1 MDLAVGSE
9 GGEAA
14 VAAVEEEKAEL
25 TRAVHEAFMASR
37 GASVLGREEELATI
51 ASYIE
56 RRSSY
61 KQLQTEKPSVIDGDV
76 DGKSDD
82 EDGGHERGVGGI
94 KGLEVVLPLFIHCPM
109 GGGKSALLA
118 SAASL
123 WAAANASEEKRN
135 RSFAHFAGAG
145 GSDSASVRAM
155 LLRLLHDLD
164 RLQRGSAA
172 DAAALSLDD
181 LVALTRTAL
190 VHACGPQPGER
201 FGSRAPLVLFVD
213 PLDQLSADGSA
224 GEVVVRWLPLP
235 LPPGLRTVLSAL
247 DGTHAAKAWHAALQK
262 AATSS
267 LNPSQPGALS
277 LSTLALLPL
286 RTEVRGE
293 LVESYLRRFNKRL
306 DAEQLGALH
315 GKRGA
320 GSPLWLQTA
329 TEELRVHGL
338 EQLYARAERDWLQ
351 GQDALH
357 HSHKDQLA
365 ALRAELAQ
373 HSPTSVESARLLEL
387 EQLHARA
394 ERDRLQCQDAL
405 IRSHEAQLAALRA
418 VFAQHSL
425 TSVESARLLDVFE
438 TVGLRIRELPDDL
451 APLLATVLG
460 RLADEDDTADAELGG
475 GGGLVRNTLSLLCC
489 ARDEGH
495 RAGISRAPRD
505 LTSRAKH
512 RRRWRAS
519 LEGWRGKGAA
529 RLRAVGTCLPGNA
542 RATATQCHGCRSP
555 HRLPPPRGAA
565 SGQSPLAR
573 ATRREGGRAPQ
584 ARSRPARN
592 RRRWRRWRVGR
603 AAHTAGCVAV
613 RSGGRCASERPRT
626 PPLPL
631 ARAEC
636 AHRGIPPRGAARLL
650 AANR

>member
-357 HSHKDQLA
+357 RSHKDQLA
-365 ALRAELAQ
+365 TLRAELTQ
-373 HSPTSVESARLLEL
+373 HSLTL

-405 IRSHEAQLAALRA
+405 IHSHEAQLAALRA
-418 VFAQHSL
+418 ELAQHSL